1 MASYSPV
8 LKSFSSCPLYQDFE
22 LIEEFPFHQPQVYN
36 QYKTMVDLD
45 TTRQLKFTI
54 TGTIEVP
61 KDAELLYDASGEV
74 RGYKISSGEE
84 ILLLAALEV
93 NDGEKIL
100 YTDTLMA
107 EVGSQITDY
116 DVTSFRRVFE

>member
-1 MASYSPV
+1 MASYGPV

-22 LIEEFPFHQPQVYN
+22 LIEEFPFPQPQVYN

-45 TTRQLKFTI
+45 TTRPLKFTI

-74 RGYKISSGEE
+74 RGYKISSCEE